1 MKKSGIML
9 KSMLAL
15 NLLVFLLT
23 ILDFLALHDI
33 QNDYV
38 SAEALQHL
46 QIIGSSAPPPAWTA
60 TTGEWQIVSIS
71 FWLRTVFILTNL
83 LLLWQ
88 LSRKATGNS
97 TEK

>member
-38 SAEALQHL
+38 SSEALTHL
-46 QIIGSSAPPPAWTA
+46 QISTSAPLPAWTA
-60 TTGEWQIVSIS
+60 TQGEWQVVSVS
-71 FWLRTVFILTNL
+71 LLVRILFLLANL

-88 LSRKATGNS
+88 IGKKVAGTPS
-97 TEK
+97 EE